1 MKAFQLEKTYT
12 DNNKLDVMI
21 VVFLKKKKFV
31 FREETDIKEALI

>member
-21 VVFLKKKKFV
+21 VVSLKKKFV
-31 FREETDIKEALI
+31 FREETDIKEPLI